1 MPRDV
6 RNFWLT
12 AKIDGRASPVR
23 VGGPTGADGQFC
35 LTIKVRNRGK
45 VYGETVEIRGRCSLD
60 GTLRVVAYD
69 LQGDGHVLS
78 KTHR

>member
-1 MPRDV
+1 MPRNV

-12 AKIDGRASPVR
+12 AEINGRKGPIR
-23 VGGPTGADGQFC
+23 VGGPTGKDGEFR
-35 LTIKVRNRGK
+35 LVIKVRNRGT
-45 VYGETVEIRGRCSLD
+45 VYGETVEIHGRCSSD
-60 GTLRVVAYD
+60 GTLRVVAYN